1 MGWFKRAAP
10 QLKSAEEWER
20 LSHRAK
26 ASFLRSLELRDLR
39 EQARIIAA
47 ASPHQR
53 STAED
58 ILYGW
63 AGQGLLDDEGAA
75 AARRRGR

>member
-1 MGWFKRAAP
+1 MGWFSLERAR
-10 QLKSAEEWER
+10 LKSAEEWKEMPR
-20 LSHRAK
+20 KAQ
-26 ASFLRSLELRDLR
+26 ASFLRSLDSRDLGH
-39 EQARIIAA
+39 QARIIAA

-63 AGQGLLDDEGAA
+63 ASQGLLDD
-75 AARRRGR
+75 